1 LDGKAVCADFCSYFE
16 TARRPAVT
24 GLARRRNSGNFRFTT
39 RMAMAIGKCWA
50 KAKWM
55 LAAGVILPAQ
65 FVLGQAPPATTAP
78 PNPQSATTQPSP
90 LSIVQDPDEPK
101 ESRELAAQKLV
112 ATHSDDV
119 RPVLLNILAN
129 DHGGQLAV
137 AQALGTVSWPD
148 PAFIGPLETLLSSRD
163 PTLAGAAAAALAQYG
178 NNSDVLQHLIAAAQ
192 TNPNDD
198 ARVPIIHAIGAFN
211 QKPAAEALIDL
222 LHGDSQISSAA
233 ADALID
239 MTGLDDKGHDTHR
252 WEQWWD
258 LNGTRPE
265 PGFEADIRAQRAAA
279 FARRVA
285 RQNRDD
291 DVVIHLLNDLYVA
304 AASPEQRQVML
315 LRYLRSPDAKIRVLG
330 ANLLRDSRDEPGR
343 SWPAAMSQARQML
356 DDVSPDVRAAAAE
369 ALANDADSAA
379 AMVNQLAQESQDSVR
394 LALIHSLA
402 PLHDPAAIGLMV
414 KFVAS
419 DPSLAVQA
427 AAADGIR
434 QGADIVMKD
443 PPLKQQAISALL
455 ALLESSQKP
464 GRQEARVNAAAALAA
479 LREQALRETFLKL
492 VGPAEPVRVRA
503 VALRGLAELPD
514 PVDVIPTIAS
524 FLNAQEPEIRL
535 AAVEA
540 LGELPQPRP
549 DYMSN
554 LVERMND
561 ARPEIRAAAWGAL
574 QSWIAQPMAE
584 SDLRILADE
593 LRADPAK
600 QLLVLEKLADRL
612 AKDVENATSD
622 QQRQDAGARL
632 AEQQQVI
639 GDLRQGLHQPT
650 ESAAAAEQYQAALH
664 FWQANPDTSPEVIQQ
679 LSSDVV
685 TAELDA
691 KRWEDAAA
699 FASAATRQYSAK
711 MPPIM
716 EMVGAPFKLKADQL
730 RESNAPGAYD
740 DATALFAAVDKMDP
754 PLQSIY
760 KDQIQSDRAAIETKH
775 NPQPTTRQ

>member
-1 LDGKAVCADFCSYFE
+1 
-16 TARRPAVT
+16 
-24 GLARRRNSGNFRFTT
+24 
-39 RMAMAIGKCWA
+39 MAIRKSRA
-50 KAKWM
+50 TAIWM

-65 FVLGQAPPATTAP
+65 FALGQAAAPTTAP
-78 PNPQSATTQPSP
+78 SNPQIAATQPSP
-90 LSIVQDPDEPK
+90 LSILQDPNAPK
-101 ESRELAAQKLV
+101 ESRELAAQRLL
-112 ATHSDDV
+112 ATHSDDS
-119 RPVLLNILAN
+119 RPVLVKILTN

-137 AQALGTVSWPD
+137 AEALGAVPWPD
-148 PAFIGPLETLLSSRD
+148 PAFIGPLESLLGSRD
-163 PTLAGAAAAALAQYG
+163 PTLAGAAAAALAQYS
-178 NNSDVLQHLIAAAQ
+178 NNSDVLQHLITAAQ

-198 ARVPIIHAIGAFN
+198 ARVPIIHAIAAFN
-211 QKPAAEALIDL
+211 QKPAAAALIDL
-222 LHGDSQISSAA
+222 LHGDSQVSAAA

-239 MTGLDDKGHDTHR
+239 MTGLDDLGHDTHR

-258 LNGTRPE
+258 QNGTRPDT
-265 PGFEADIRAQRAAA
+265 GFEADIRAQRAAA

-304 AASPEQRQVML
+304 ASPEQRQEML
-315 LRYLRSPDAKIRVLG
+315 LRYLRSPDARIRVLG

-343 SWPAAMSQARQML
+343 SWPAAMSEARQML
-356 DDVSPDVRAAAAE
+356 NDVSPDVRAAAAE

-379 AMVNQLAQESQDSVR
+379 AMVTQLAQESQDSVR

-402 PLHDPAAIGLMV
+402 PLHDPAAIRLMI
-414 KFVAS
+414 KYVAS
-419 DPSLAVQA
+419 DASLAVRA

-434 QGADIVMKD
+434 QGADILIKD
-443 PPLKQQAISALL
+443 PQLKQQAITALL
-455 ALLESSQKP
+455 ALLESSQTP
-464 GRQEARVNAAAALAA
+464 GTQEARVNAVAALAA
-479 LREQALRETFLKL
+479 LREQSLRDTFLKL

-503 VALRGLAELPD
+503 AALRGLAKLPD

-524 FLNAQEPEIRL
+524 FLNDQEPEIRL

-600 QLLVLEKLADRL
+600 QLLVLQKLADRL
-612 AKDVENATSD
+612 AKDVEDATTD

-639 GDLRQGLHQPT
+639 GDLREGLHQPT
-650 ESAAAAEQYQAALH
+650 DSAAAAEQYLAALH
-664 FWQANPDTSPEVIQQ
+664 FWQANPGTSPEVIQQ

-691 KRWEDAAA
+691 KKWEDAAA
-699 FASAATRQYSAK
+699 FASTATKQYSAQ

-740 DATALFAAVDKMDP
+740 DAMAFFAAVDKMDP

-760 KDQIQSDRAAIETKH
+760 KDQIQSDRAAIQAKH
-775 NPQPTTRQ
+775 NPQPAIGQ